1 MVGIII
7 TGHSNFA
14 TGIASAVKLVAG
26 QTEKSGSSRFPG
38 YLFNRRVEDKVNRG
52 FRQIRRM

>member
-14 TGIASAVKLVAG
+14 TGIAQCSETG
-26 QTEKSGSSRFPG
+26 CRTTEKSGNSRFPG